1 MKLHEWIKKT
11 ISETPGLTQ
20 KGLAASVGMNPAT
33 VNRMLYGRRHIRA
46 EEVPLI
52 EQYLGQKYQANA
64 GEMPEYTQ
72 DKGHYGAFSDGRSG
86 QAFARPEPQ
95 MLPQTTIPVRQI
107 VDCGA
112 HTAFTL
118 NQEQVVDWVERH
130 PLQKGSEEAYALYVT
145 SNVFEP
151 RYYIGELVYVHPGRP
166 PAIAQDCLLS
176 AKGGEA
182 YLCRYMG
189 QGAENVLLQDLHTGQ
204 DFTLKHQD
212 VSTLCAVVGRG

>member
-11 ISETPGLTQ
+11 IGDTPGLTQ

-52 EQYLGQKYQANA
+52 EQYLGQKYQADTGA
-64 GEMPEYTQ
+64 MPEYTQ
-72 DKGHYGAFSDGRSG
+72 DKGQYGAFSDRASA
-86 QAFARPEPQ
+86 QAFVRPEPQ
-95 MLPQTTIPVRQI
+95 MIQQATIPVRQI

-112 HTAFTL
+112 NTSFTL
-118 NQEQVVDWVERH
+118 NYDQVVDWVERH

-166 PAIAQDCLLS
+166 PAIAQDCLLT
-176 AKGGEA
+176 AQDGVT

-189 QGAENVLLQDLHTGQ
+189 QDADNAMLQDLHTGK
-204 DFTLKHQD
+204 DFTLKHLD
-212 VSTLCAVVGRG
+212 VSALCAVVGRG